1 MQAVHTYMSS
11 CAILSV
17 CMTTLVSWEC
27 LLENL
32 RAWLHVENS
41 GVLSI
46 SWLADLC
53 LGRVYRLGWYPLRSI
68 IKVDL
73 LCYFGSRFKELA
85 HILEVQGSRKLAQ
98 FSRFKVQGNLP
109 ILSPDHS
116 PYFILPTSYRH
127 KQASLITTTYITTT
141 LCING
146 NHLRHKV
153 VLEVHIL
160 KCIVSPLPA
169 FQCLIAIETQTVV
182 IQVHFKISSS
192 C

>member
-1 MQAVHTYMSS
+1 MQAVHTYVSS

-17 CMTTLVSWEC
+17 CMATLVSWE
-27 LLENL
+27 LESL

-85 HILEVQGSRKLAQ
+85 Q

-109 ILSPDHS
+109 IFFPDHS
-116 PYFILPTSYRH
+116 PYFIPPTSYRH
-127 KQASLITTTYITTT
+127 KQASLITTICITTTCITTT

-160 KCIVSPLPA
+160 KCTCITTA
-169 FQCLIAIETQTVV
+169 C
-182 IQVHFKISSS
+182 ISMSHCYRNADS
-192 C
+192 DNTSTL